1 MQKSLSAIAQL
12 PSALSAAELRHLSD
26 EQAMAELR
34 AGNGDA
40 LAVLYDRYHRLVYS
54 IALKIVRDAAEAEDV
69 TQSVFLE
76 IYRSA
81 AQFNP
86 LKGTCKVW
94 LLHYAYHRA
103 INCRR
108 QLNARNFYDLAS
120 MEDAENAVAKRQA
133 GFGRFTQSELRHLMQ
148 KGLAGLNAAQKR
160 VIELASYQGLS
171 MQEISVQ
178 TGESLVN
185 VRHHYYRGLKKL
197 RSIVDEG
204 NTIRRGAS
212 SDIG

>member
-1 MQKSLSAIAQL
+1 M

-54 IALKIVRDAAEAEDV
+54 VALKIVRDAAEAEDV
-69 TQSVFLE
+69 TQSVFFE
-76 IYRSA
+76 IYRAA
-81 AQFNP
+81 AQFDP

-120 MEDAENAVAKRQA
+120 MEDAENVVAKKQA

-160 VIELASYQGLS
+160 VIELASYQGLT

-197 RSIVDEG
+197 RSIVEEG
-204 NTIRRGAS
+204 NTMKKGDVG
-212 SDIG
+212 DIG

>member
-1 MQKSLSAIAQL
+1 
-12 PSALSAAELRHLSD
+12 
-26 EQAMAELR
+26 
-34 AGNGDA
+34 
-40 LAVLYDRYHRLVYS
+40 
-54 IALKIVRDAAEAEDV
+54 
-69 TQSVFLE
+69 
-76 IYRSA
+76 
-81 AQFNP
+81 
-86 LKGTCKVW
+86 
-94 LLHYAYHRA
+94 
-103 INCRR
+103 
-108 QLNARNFYDLAS
+108 
-120 MEDAENAVAKRQA
+120 MEDAENVVAKKHV

-204 NTIRRGAS
+204 NTMRKEDGG
-212 SDIG
+212 DIG